1 MIKKYNQ
8 FVDDKVNEEFN
19 FGAAPAP
26 APSPNTSPSPTTRPS
41 TPSKPEPRPNAPSP
55 IPGKRVSPIPAPAK
69 AFIEADMEEEAEEV
83 GDVYRN
89 KLKEL
94 ADALGVEL
102 TNDKTVIY
110 NSKKIYY
117 PSETDKYHVEGV
129 KKPFN
134 TLDEVVS
141 FLKSDGSNTEIEQD
155 DYKYEDD
162 LFIEDEF
169 ESKSYKKLRKFK
181 K

>member
-1 MIKKYNQ
+1 MSSSITAS
-8 FVDDKVNEEFN
+8 FLLTE
-19 FGAAPAP
+19 
-26 APSPNTSPSPTTRPS
+26 S
-41 TPSKPEPRPNAPSP
+41 
-55 IPGKRVSPIPAPAK
+55 
-69 AFIEADMEEEAEEV
+69 FIV
-83 GDVYRN
+83 V
-89 KLKEL
+89 
-94 ADALGVEL
+94 
-102 TNDKTVIY
+102 NDKTVIY
-110 NSKKIYY
+110 NGKKIYY

-141 FLKSDGSNTEIEQD
+141 FLKSDENNTPEIEQD

-169 ESKSYKKLRKFK
+169 ESKSYKKLRNFK